1 MLESI
6 VGIDFLPRGSGVV
19 TRRPLEMR
27 LTHLTDLC
35 KPWAV
40 FPEEIP
46 NQKFTD
52 FKEVRHQIEV
62 LTDKVCGK
70 NKGIVDKPI
79 ILQIYSHTCP
89 DLTMID
95 LPGITRIAL
104 ESQEANIE

>member
-1 MLESI
+1 M
-6 VGIDFLPRGSGVV
+6 
-19 TRRPLEMR
+19 
-27 LTHLTDLC
+27 TDLC

-79 ILQIYSHTCP
+79 IL
-89 DLTMID
+89 
-95 LPGITRIAL
+95 
-104 ESQEANIE
+104 